1 MLQNLVQEKY
11 SMQTQAHGHYLE
23 TLKVPV
29 LFDCMFCSSLHI
41 GCNPSVHTHTPSP
54 VTQMV
59 IWCRTNMNK
68 FNLKSGSQLPG
79 YPSYTANLL
88 WEWHCGSVADICT
101 RNQVP
106 SQAKHVWWSLCQK
119 KGSMQIQQSN
129 IEWYQILRHVE
140 CYAKIV
146 YPKEQKGHKWNR
158 MFCSMR

>member
-1 MLQNLVQEKY
+1 MYYNIYIFFFLALWCDISASESSTGKILNANPSPWPLLGNLESACIVWL
-11 SMQTQAHGHYLE
+11 H
-23 TLKVPV
+23 V
-29 LFDCMFCSSLHI
+29 LFKSTYRVQSFCT
-41 GCNPSVHTHTPSP
+41 HTHTPSP

-119 KGSMQIQQSN
+119 KGACKSNSPILSDIKYWDMLNAMQ
-129 IEWYQILRHVE
+129 
-140 CYAKIV
+140 K
-146 YPKEQKGHKWNR
+146 
-158 MFCSMR
+158 